1 MPAFVW
7 ATSQFHLHEVSK
19 VADLKTRMIRAGF
32 TAILALVVVGTVHA
46 QSREARISERLQPEG
61 RVCMAGEPCAAGGR
75 GASSTVGS
83 APSSVA
89 EGQAFNVEQVYQQ
102 SCAVCHNS
110 GMAGAPKLGD
120 DAVWASAI
128 EEKGIATLVQNAITG
143 IGAMP
148 PRGMCMTCSDENI
161 DELVKYL
168 AGQAE

>member
-1 MPAFVW
+1 
-7 ATSQFHLHEVSK
+7 
-19 VADLKTRMIRAGF
+19 VADFKTRMIRAGF
-32 TAILALVVVGTVHA
+32 TALLVLVVGGTVHA
-46 QSREARISERLQPEG
+46 QSREARIAERLQPQG
-61 RVCMAGEPCAAGGR
+61 QVCLAGDPCAGAGA
-75 GASSTVGS
+75 ASTTVGS

-120 DAVWASAI
+120 EALWASRI
-128 EEKGIATLVQNAITG
+128 EEKGFATLVQNAITG
-143 IGAMP
+143 INAMP

-168 AGQAE
+168 AGQTE